1 MIVVLVSGGLDSG
14 VALGKMVNAFGPNEV
29 TALSIVYGQK
39 HVKELECARKLANWY
54 QVGHIVKDLSE
65 VFSVSNC
72 SLLQHSTEA
81 IKHESYAQQLQEMGG
96 EGTVDTY
103 VPFRNGLF
111 LASAASIAY
120 ALGADMVVYGAHRDD
135 AAGRAYPD
143 CSKAFADTMNCAIRE
158 GTGGKVCLWAP
169 FINYTKADI
178 VRDGL
183 ELNVPFTLTW
193 SCYEGGEKPCGV
205 CGTCIDRANA
215 FKINRVADPALK

>member
-111 LASAASIAY
+111 L
-120 ALGADMVVYGAHRDD
+120 H
-135 AAGRAYPD
+135 PQHQ
-143 CSKAFADTMNCAIRE
+143 
-158 GTGGKVCLWAP
+158 
-169 FINYTKADI
+169 
-178 VRDGL
+178 
-183 ELNVPFTLTW
+183 
-193 SCYEGGEKPCGV
+193 
-205 CGTCIDRANA
+205 
-215 FKINRVADPALK
+215 